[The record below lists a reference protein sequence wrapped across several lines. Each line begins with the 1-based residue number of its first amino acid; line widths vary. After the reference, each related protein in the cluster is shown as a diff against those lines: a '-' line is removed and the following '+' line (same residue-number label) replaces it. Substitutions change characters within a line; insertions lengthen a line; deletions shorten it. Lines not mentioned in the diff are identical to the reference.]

1 MSNPKRTLS
10 PCCSKWHNTGWTVWD
25 KTRIWWRC
33 WRNVTSSVIIASPP
47 VVVTSAPVVEGS
59 PPVVKTSPSVVIGWT
74 TASWRWLSTCCE
86 YVVFML
92 FYVVLPCFANAC
104 CSPIKKTATAATA
117 RTHDSNMLQLGASPF
132 VLGRESSWWREVA
145 LNIIRQPP
153 LQWLQWQRTTK
164 KHKQQQQQYN

>member
-1 MSNPKRTLS
+1 VDY
-10 PCCSKWHNTGWTVWD
+10 G
-25 KTRIWWRC
+25 
-33 WRNVTSSVIIASPP
+33 
-47 VVVTSAPVVEGS
+47 VVEMAEHLLW
-59 PPVVKTSPSVVIGWT
+59 I
-74 TASWRWLSTCCE
+74 CC
-86 YVVFML
+86 FH
-92 FYVVLPCFANAC
+92 VVLCCFAMFCQCMLQPN
-104 CSPIKKTATAATA
+104 KKTATAATA